1 MIIGLS
7 GYARSGKDTVA
18 SLLPDHQRRAFA
30 DPMREAL
37 YRLNPWISSG
47 MNVQEAVEIHGW
59 DTAKTVFPEIRR
71 LLQVLGTE
79 VGRDMIHEDIWV
91 KIATQDLN
99 PGDLIVFADVRFPNE
114 ARAIKDLG
122 GQIWRINR
130 PEISAINRHSSE
142 TSMDDWDFDA
152 WLDNSGSLEDLKA
165 QVETALLL
173 PRFHVASAAG

>member
-18 SLLPDHQRRAFA
+18 SLFPDYQRRAFA

-37 YRLNPWISSG
+37 LRLNPLISSS
-47 MNVQEAVEIHGW
+47 MTVQEAVEIHGW

-79 VGRDMIHEDIWV
+79 VGRNMIDENVWV
-91 KIATQDLN
+91 NIATKDLN
-99 PGDLIVFADVRFPNE
+99 SDDDIVFADVRFPNE
-114 ARAIKDLG
+114 AQAIKELG

-130 PEISAINRHSSE
+130 PEISAINLHSSE
-142 TSMDDWDFDA
+142 SSMDHWPFDA
-152 WLDNSGSLEDLKA
+152 WLDNSGSIEDLQA
-165 QVETALLL
+165 QIETALLIH
-173 PRFHVASAAG
+173 RFHVASATG

>member
-1 MIIGLS
+1 LIIGLS

-18 SLLPDHQRRAFA
+18 SLLPDYQRRAFA

-37 YRLNPWISSG
+37 LRLNPLISSA

-91 KIATQDLN
+91 KIATKDLN
-99 PGDLIVFADVRFPNE
+99 PGDLVIFADVRFPNE
-114 ARAIKDLG
+114 AQAIKDLD
-122 GQIWRINR
+122 GQVWRINR
-130 PEISAINRHSSE
+130 PEVKAINPHSSE
-142 TSMDDWDFDA
+142 SAMDHWPFDA
-152 WLDNSGSLEDLKA
+152 WLDNSGSIEDLQA
-165 QVETALLL
+165 QIETALFVH
-173 PRFHVASAAG
+173 RFHVASATG